1 MKYKTIVFDYD
12 GTLHESI
19 HIYYPA
25 FMKVYE
31 ELVEAGHQPKRD
43 WKVNEVTS
51 FLGMNP
57 KEMWASFIPA
67 LSEDVIKVASAR
79 VGEEMRA
86 RILKGDA
93 KLYPN
98 SIEVLEYLKKEGIKL
113 VYLSNSKTYYM
124 EFHKK
129 NFGLD
134 KYFDY
139 FMVSEMYDYI
149 PKEDILKT
157 VLDDLPKP
165 ILVVGDRI
173 HDMNAGILNNLDTC
187 GCLYGYGNP
196 QEFKDATYTISD
208 IKDLIEVI
216 K

>member
-25 FMKVYE
+25 FIKVYE
-31 ELVEAGHQPKRD
+31 ELVEKGLQPKRD
-43 WKVNEVTS
+43 WKQDEVTK
-51 FLGMNP
+51 FLGMNT
-57 KEMWASFIPA
+57 KEMWASFKPA
-67 LSEDVIKVASAR
+67 LSEEAIKIASAR

-93 KLYPN
+93 KLYKN
-98 SIEVLEYLKKEGIKL
+98 SIEVLEKLKKEGYTL

-129 NFGLD
+129 NFSLD

-139 FMVSEMYDYI
+139 FMVSEQYDYI

-157 VLDDLPKP
+157 VLDKLPKP
-165 ILVVGDRI
+165 VLVVGDRT
-173 HDMNAGILNNLDTC
+173 HDMQAGIKNNLDTC
-187 GCLYGYGNP
+187 GCLYGYGSVD
-196 QEFKDATYTISD
+196 EFKDATYMISD
-208 IKDLIEVI
+208 IKEVLEI
-216 K
+216 VK